1 MGRHQPT
8 AATVAPTTVLAN
20 LRLLLRISRPYYWLV
35 TLWLYLLPTGGRADL
50 LVQWPFLAGLA
61 YCTLPLNLMCYLMN
75 DLADVEVDV
84 DNPRKGGDLLG
95 AKEDV
100 GRLRAAVLPAAI
112 LQLPFLLAFSWLCG
126 AASAW
131 PWLAA
136 VFGVNWLYNF
146 GPRLSGNYAPL
157 DLVCPCGYIL
167 VVPLSCWLN
176 ALPYPPYRSWAH
188 AALLVL
194 RTQLWIQTFDIEC
207 DAAKGR
213 RNTAVRL
220 GLRRSQLLLAV
231 LLAGET
237 AFVHWHFAYWP
248 LRSLSSGSL
257 ALLLAQMLLGSGG
270 AAVAPETIN
279 RTFLVLGLG
288 GVGLMARVWLDA
300 AFTR

>member
-1 MGRHQPT
+1 MG
-8 AATVAPTTVLAN
+8 A
-20 LRLLLRISRPYYWLV
+20 WE
-35 TLWLYLLPTGGRADL
+35 RAR
-50 LVQWPFLAGLA
+50 V
-61 YCTLPLNLMCYLMN
+61 
-75 DLADVEVDV
+75 
-84 DNPRKGGDLLG
+84 
-95 AKEDV
+95 
-100 GRLRAAVLPAAI
+100 
-112 LQLPFLLAFSWLCG
+112 
-126 AASAW
+126 
-131 PWLAA
+131 
-136 VFGVNWLYNF
+136 
-146 GPRLSGNYAPL
+146 
-157 DLVCPCGYIL
+157 
-167 VVPLSCWLN
+167 
-176 ALPYPPYRSWAH
+176 
-188 AALLVL
+188 

-237 AFVHWHFAYWP
+237 AFVHWHFAHWP